1 MWIGK
6 KKLEEILG
14 DKLEKYL
21 TGNGSVTEL
30 KKQVRELKDE
40 LESLKTTKKMEQRE
54 IEHLV
59 KLKEAKLDIEH
70 QKTELDLKDKYQSME
85 MKLQTQYHDLI
96 VAKIEKAQQDMKDT
110 YGKIMERLP
119 NITASLEVK
128 RKR

>member
-6 KKLEEILG
+6 KKLEEL
-14 DKLEKYL
+14 L
-21 TGNGSVTEL
+21 NGGESAVQL
-30 KKQVRELKDE
+30 KKKIRELKDE
-40 LESLKTTKKMEQRE
+40 IESLKTTKKMEQRE

-70 QKTELDLKDKYQSME
+70 QKTELELKDKYKSME
-85 MKLQTQYHDLI
+85 MELQTKYHDLI

-110 YGKIMERLP
+110 YAEIMKRLP

-128 RKR
+128 KES